1 MITPNHNPWHPN
13 DWQAELKQAFRAPK
27 ALLEYLGI
35 SNVAANGIDLQP
47 HFALLVPLGYAQ
59 RIERGNVQDPLL
71 RQVLSLQSE
80 NEQTPGFVVDPLQEG
95 NVELGYGQTPGLLH
109 KYQGRVLMI
118 TTPACAINCRYCFRR
133 HFPYT
138 DHKPKDQ
145 HLALEVIAQDTSIR
159 EVILSGGDPL
169 LMNDDGMAALIRNID
184 ALVHVKRIRIHSRLP
199 IVLPERV
206 TIDLVATLAS
216 ARCKITMVIHSN
228 HPNELNETTQRA
240 LECLR
245 GAGVTL
251 LNQSVLLRGI
261 NNDAPTLI
269 KLSEQLFDQGVLPYY
284 LHMPDR
290 VVGTAHF
297 YLDDSEAQPIYE
309 AMREQLPGYL
319 LPRLVRELPGGIA
332 KTPVNFEQRQP
343 LNFQTNI

>member
-13 DWQAELKQAFRAPK
+13 DWQSELKQAFRQPK
-27 ALLEYLGI
+27 ALMDYLDI
-35 SNVAANGIDLQP
+35 PIAAAHGIDLQP
-47 HFALLVPLGYAQ
+47 DFALLVPRGYAD
-59 RIERGNVQDPLL
+59 RIEHGNIHDPLL

-80 NEQTPGFVVDPLQEG
+80 KEQTPGFVVDPLKEG
-95 NVELGYGQTPGLLH
+95 NAELGYGQTPGLLH

-145 HLALEVIAQDTSIR
+145 HIALETIAQDTSIR

-169 LMNDDGMAALIRNID
+169 LMNDDGMAALIKSID
-184 ALVHVKRIRIHSRLP
+184 ALAHVKRIRIHSRLP
-199 IVLPERV
+199 VVLPERV
-206 TIDLVATLAS
+206 TTDLVATLAN

-228 HPNELNETTQRA
+228 HPNELNAITQRA
-240 LECLR
+240 LSCLR
-245 GAGVTL
+245 RIGVTL
-251 LNQSVLLRGI
+251 LNQSVLLNGI
-261 NNDAPTLI
+261 NNDAKTLV
-269 KLSEQLFDQGVLPYY
+269 KLSELLFEQGVLPYY

-297 YLDDSEAQPIYE
+297 YLDDTDAQPIFE
-309 AMREQLPGYL
+309 TMREQLPGYL

-332 KTPVNFEQRQP
+332 KTPVAFEQKQL
-343 LNFQTNI
+343 LNFHS